1 MSARL
6 SLLAEALPQPHSHVR
21 ETESPGQGV
30 KAFFILF
37 APQSRASGGTGGHL
51 SKHLVT
57 GGLDVGACV
66 LFAAPPFPHLLSR
79 IVIRPPC
86 PTSS

>member
-1 MSARL
+1 MNP
-6 SLLAEALPQPHSHVR
+6 LAVKPAVLICTASFTKV
-21 ETESPGQGV
+21 QGV